1 MDDQPAIRNRPRSLS
16 VEAVRRQSELILGG
30 TWPAGRK
37 LPTEADLIREYQVS
51 RPVIREALSRLQASG
66 LVVTRHGVGTFV
78 AQDELLPSFRIAPN
92 EKATLEDVIAV
103 LELRIAIESE
113 AAGVAAERRTAE
125 YLAAM
130 QSALKAFEDAMNA
143 GTDTVEADFR
153 FHLEISRANMNRRFV
168 DLSTSMG
175 GRMIPRARLQF
186 VDVPA
191 PKPLHYLQLVN
202 VENHHIFAA
211 VERGDVES
219 ARSAMRAHL
228 ENSLKRRR
236 QSDVSSPP
244 GWHHQPSLKSSFGLS
259 YRQIAI
265 RLASKRSVTK
275 PLPAWRSPLHAPVN
289 GAEASRWPQPAPRR
303 SSR

>member
-1 MDDQPAIRNRPRSLS
+1 MTDQPAIRNRPRSLS
-16 VEAVRRQSELILGG
+16 VEVVRRLSELILGG

-78 AQDELLPSFRIAPN
+78 AQDELLPSFRVAPS

-113 AAGVAAERRTAE
+113 AAGFAAERRTAE
-125 YLAAM
+125 HLAAM

-153 FHLEISRANMNRRFV
+153 FHLEVSRASMNRRFV

-175 GRMIPRARLQF
+175 GQMIPRARLQL
-186 VDVPA
+186 VDVTA

-202 VENHHIFAA
+202 GEHHRIFTA

-236 QSDVSSPP
+236 QSDVS
-244 GWHHQPSLKSSFGLS
+244 
-259 YRQIAI
+259 
-265 RLASKRSVTK
+265 
-275 PLPAWRSPLHAPVN
+275 
-289 GAEASRWPQPAPRR
+289 
-303 SSR
+303 